1 MFEPDQSPQLASKNK
16 TASTSTTS
24 TTASTAPVAS
34 TRTTLDDPVATDAD
48 ADDEDAYCE
57 SDKVLVVEKLL
68 KFGANPDAADL
79 EGQTPLHVAIRGGHA
94 VVAKRLL
101 QAGADPNLC
110 DKKVSNLTSCVIKT
124 QNRNIIIE
132 FKYSW

>member
-1 MFEPDQSPQLASKNK
+1 MNK
-16 TASTSTTS
+16 TASTSATS

-34 TRTTLDDPVATDAD
+34 TRTTFDDPIATAE
-48 ADDEDAYCE
+48 ADDDAYCE
-57 SDKVLVVEKLL
+57 SDKVVVVEKLL

-79 EGQTPLHVAIRGGHA
+79 EGQTSLHVAIRGGHA

-110 DKKVSNLTSCVIKT
+110 DKKVRSSVAGQRLAMLVPVK
-124 QNRNIIIE
+124 RLA
-132 FKYSW
+132 K